1 MAGWLVRPQETNA
14 PSCHRAGRRHV
25 TPRRLFIADPGL
37 TGALGHHLGY
47 SAAVARAARDEGIT
61 PIVLAGRGFEG
72 TIAEGEVTVRQAFG
86 TRYQSAGG
94 GGPLRRLLYGALSGL
109 PAGAARRAA
118 EALRVARRGLAGARV
133 DGFGA
138 ELAAALAADG
148 ATAEDAVLLHS
159 VSAANLAGLPAALAP
174 RLLVV
179 LRRTPEDMDR
189 DDAAPEPI
197 LALLARLHAAPGLR
211 LSLFADTEGLA
222 ALFAQGTGLAV
233 HPVPI
238 PVVVRPGARPAPDG
252 LPHVVFAGGARA
264 EKGYAALP
272 EAIEAVAGRARFTL
286 QSGPVDAA
294 SDPLVQ
300 RAHRR
305 LRGMAGAQVR
315 LLETALEPEAYAALL
330 ASADLLL
337 LPYDPA
343 AYGPRSSGI
352 LAEALAL
359 GIPAVVP
366 GGCWMAEAAGPERAV
381 IIQPGQ
387 PVGAALAQAL
397 DRLAAL
403 RAAAEAGSGPWR
415 AHHAPGALLHA
426 LLRGF
431 VSPPG

>member
-1 MAGWLVRPQETNA
+1 VK
-14 PSCHRAGRRHV
+14 
-25 TPRRLFIADPGL
+25 PRRLFIADPGL
-37 TGALGHHLGY
+37 TSALGHHLGY
-47 SAAVARAARDEGIT
+47 SAAVARAACDEGIT
-61 PIVLAGRGFEG
+61 PVVLAGRGFEG
-72 TIAEGEVTVRQAFG
+72 TVAGGDVAVRQAFS

-94 GGPLRRLLYGALSGL
+94 GGPLRRLIYGTLSGL
-109 PAGAARRAA
+109 PAGTAWRAAQALRFARRR
-118 EALRVARRGLAGARV
+118 LSGPRV

-138 ELAAALAADG
+138 ELAAALAAER

-159 VSAANLAGLPAALAP
+159 VSAANLAGLPTALAP

-179 LRRTPEDMDR
+179 LRRTPEEMDT

-197 LALLARLHAAPGLR
+197 LALLTRLHATPGLR

-238 PVVVRPGARPAPDG
+238 PVVVKPGARPAPDG

-272 EAIEAVAGRARFTL
+272 EVIEANGRRARFTV
-286 QSGPVDAA
+286 QSGPVGAA

-305 LRGMAGAQVR
+305 LRAMTGAQLT

-337 LPYDPA
+337 LPYDSV

-359 GIPAVVP
+359 GVPAVVP
-366 GGCWMAEAAGPERAV
+366 GGCWMAEAAGPERAM
-381 IIQPGQ
+381 IIWPGQ
-387 PVGAALAQAL
+387 PVAAAVAQAL
-397 DRLAAL
+397 DRLPAL
-403 RAAAEAGSGPWR
+403 RMAAEVGSGPWR
-415 AHHAPGALLHA
+415 ARHSPSALLHA

-431 VSPPG
+431 VSPSR